1 VDKRDPEHER
11 ICTVYSITMDLH
23 DRAFSI
29 AKGQPCEHEYE
40 TVRLSDLYAKEAVS

>member
-1 VDKRDPEHER
+1 MSKRKCFGDVN
-11 ICTVYSITMDLH
+11 TVYSITIDLY